1 MTRSAHQTT
10 EPTILL
16 LAAGEA
22 SRMRGGDKLLEEIDG
37 VPLLRKLTT
46 DARSVADNVLVC
58 LREEDD
64 PRRSVLDDL
73 NCRFVAVPDAS
84 KGMAHSLRAGV
95 AELSTTTTAVM
106 VVPADMPDITRADLA
121 KMLRSHQDQPE
132 AILRAT
138 TKDQQAGHPVL
149 FPKRLFGALEKLSGD
164 VGAREVLRRH
174 ANEIQRVQ
182 LPGTNALTDLDTPED
197 WLEWRQNRLKEK
209 GP

>member
-1 MTRSAHQTT
+1 MTRSAHETT

-73 NCRFVAVPDAS
+73 NCRIVAVPDAS

>member
-1 MTRSAHQTT
+1 MTRSAHETT

-37 VPLLRKLTT
+37 VPLLRKLTK
-46 DARSVADNVLVC
+46 DARSVADNVMVC
-58 LREEDD
+58 LREEDNL
-64 PRRSVLDDL
+64 RRSVLDDL

-132 AILRAT
+132 AILRAS

-174 ANEIQRVQ
+174 ANEILRVQ

>member
-1 MTRSAHQTT
+1 MTRCVHETT

-37 VPLLRKLTT
+37 VPLLRKLTK
-46 DARSVADNVLVC
+46 DARSVADNVMVC
-58 LREEDD
+58 LREEDNL
-64 PRRSVLDDL
+64 RRSVLDDL
-73 NCRFVAVPDAS
+73 NCRIVAVPDAS

-174 ANEIQRVQ
+174 ANEIQSVQ

-197 WLEWRQNRLKEK
+197 WLEWRQNRLTEK